1 MTQLEKPQGLLDGR
15 GTGWARGGNGS
26 GRGARSCDNDKGS

>member
-1 MTQLEKPQGLLDGR
+1 MTQLEKPQGLLMGG

-26 GRGARSCDNDKGS
+26 GRGARSCDNDKGN